1 MDIVLRP
8 YRTFAAAYL
17 DDVLIHF
24 STWLDHLF
32 HLRESTWATAS
43 GYCKEKKVEAIRDY
57 PRPTSK
63 KQVFEGEEH
72 PVLYTSRKLTPAEK
86 NYAAVE
92 QEALA
97 IKWAIEE
104 LCYYLAGRHLGH
116 RPRSLAMDGQGR

>member
-32 HLRESTWATAS
+32 HLRE
-43 GYCKEKKVEAIRDY
+43 
-57 PRPTSK
+57 
-63 KQVFEGEEH
+63 VFEGEEH